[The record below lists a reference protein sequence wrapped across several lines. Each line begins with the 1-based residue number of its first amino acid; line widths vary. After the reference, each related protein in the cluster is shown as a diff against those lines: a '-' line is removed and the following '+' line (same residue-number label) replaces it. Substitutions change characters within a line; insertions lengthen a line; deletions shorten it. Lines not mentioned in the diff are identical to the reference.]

1 MWRLPPPHD
10 LRQPFRE
17 TGVLLVPDALDG
29 ATASELADDAIGLS
43 RRSGRQIR
51 RASDAGVL
59 DYGVITGEVIKSD
72 APRILALYESVD
84 LLEWIRAVTGVPGVA
99 RSPYLRSAVNI
110 NLLGINGQQYRWHT
124 DAVPFTV
131 LLFLTTLPA
140 EAGGELLVRADGD
153 TVMRIPPIAGQLVL
167 MDGQRRAHSVAPLL
181 KDAARISVPMVF
193 PAVQVDRPAGLDD
206 YLYADT

>member
-10 LRQPFRE
+10 LRQPFCE
-17 TGVLLVPDALDG
+17 TGVLLVRDALDG
-29 ATASELADDAIGLS
+29 ATASEFAEEAVALN
-43 RRSGRQIR
+43 RRAGRHVR

-72 APRILALYESVD
+72 APRIWASYESVD
-84 LLEWIRAVTGVPGVA
+84 LLDWIRAVTGTPAVD

-110 NLLGINGQQYRWHT
+110 NTLAVSGQQYRWHT

-131 LLFLTTLPA
+131 LLFLTTVPA

-153 TVMRIPPIAGQLVL
+153 AVMSIAPIAGQLVL
-167 MDGQRRAHSVAPLL
+167 MDGQRRAHAVAPLL
-181 KDAARISVPMVF
+181 KDAARITVPMVF
-193 PAVQVDRPAGLDD
+193 PAGPIDRPPGLDD
-206 YLYADT
+206 YLYA